1 MTGTADYKEAFEG
14 VESPPTSPLVSSLA
28 SHPFNA
34 LTLPPPLPLSSSTPV
49 ALLIGARPRGPG
61 MDRKDLLKANAAIFE
76 GQGKALDQYA
86 SRHVKI
92 LVVGNPAN
100 TNALITR
107 HFAPSLPSS
116 AFTAMTR
123 LDQNRAQAQIAKR
136 VGVSVGS
143 VKNVTVWGNHS
154 NTQYPDVSHA
164 QVVTAQ
170 GVKSVT
176 DAVGGTDWLQG
187 DFIKVVQSRG
197 AAIIDALKK
206 SSAASAANAAVE
218 HVRDWVLGTKEGEWV
233 SMAVMSDGN
242 SYGVEP
248 GLCFSFPVQCRG
260 GEWKIVE
267 GLEVDAFSR
276 AKLQTTQDELL
287 QERRDAL
294 GGQ

>member
-1 MTGTADYKEAFEG
+1 
-14 VESPPTSPLVSSLA
+14 
-28 SHPFNA
+28 
-34 LTLPPPLPLSSSTPV
+34 
-49 ALLIGARPRGPG
+49 

-233 SMAVMSDGN
+233 SDGSDERREQLRGGAGAVLQLPRAVPGW
-242 SYGVEP
+242 GVEDRR
-248 GLCFSFPVQCRG
+248 GAGGGRVQQGQAADHTGRAPAGEEGRTGWTVRRG
-260 GEWKIVE
+260 
-267 GLEVDAFSR
+267 R
-276 AKLQTTQDELL
+276 
-287 QERRDAL
+287 
-294 GGQ
+294 

>member
-1 MTGTADYKEAFEG
+1 
-14 VESPPTSPLVSSLA
+14 
-28 SHPFNA
+28 
-34 LTLPPPLPLSSSTPV
+34 
-49 ALLIGARPRGPG
+49 

-76 GQGKALDQYA
+76 GQGKALDA
-86 SRHVKI
+86 HAARNVKV

-100 TNALITR
+100 TNALITK
-107 HFAPSLPSS
+107 HYAPSLPAS

-136 VGVSVGS
+136 AGVSVGS
-143 VKNVTVWGNHS
+143 VKNLTVWGNHS

-164 QVVTAQ
+164 VVVTQQ
-170 GVKSVT
+170 GAKPVKEALADS
-176 DAVGGTDWLQG
+176 GDWLQG

-197 AAIIDALKK
+197 AAIIEALKK

-242 SYGVEP
+242 GYGVE
-248 GLCFSFPVQCRG
+248 GNLCFSFPVQCKG

-276 AKLQTTQDELL
+276 AKLQATQEELV